1 MATFIETLNIFLFI
15 VGLSFAYTFTKSKMD
30 KKSEQKEPEE
40 AVKVTTAQED
50 VPAPERQTGLLTE
63 WAARHELVAQIW
75 QYALDN
81 NVTSHKLRQLL
92 LDPNV
97 KITILPADVLHEEY
111 PSIYFDDTNGT
122 EWWFSTNGL
131 FNTAT
136 GTWNEGA

>member
-40 AVKVTTAQED
+40 QMEVTVTQED
-50 VPAPERQTGLLTE
+50 VPATERQKGLLTE

-75 QYALDN
+75 QYAMDN
-81 NVTSHKLRQLL
+81 NVTSYRLRQLL
-92 LDPNV
+92 LDQNT
-97 KITILPADVLHEEY
+97 KITVYPADVLHDEY
-111 PSIYFDDTNGT
+111 PHICFKDTNGT

-136 GTWNEGA
+136 GTWNEGV